1 MSSVFQQFKALHYTE
16 KLFILPNAWDARSAA
31 LFQEKN
37 FKAVGTSSA
46 AVSTSL
52 GYNDGEG
59 MPFTEYLVII
69 KRILAAVNIPVTVDM
84 EMGYG
89 QTNKAIIQNIRQ
101 LIELG
106 VAGINIE
113 DSIIQNSTRALD
125 NADKFAKTIEAIS
138 NHLTQNNLSLFINLR
153 CDTYILDVPNKQKE
167 TASRLKIYE
176 STGADGI
183 FLPCISKEDDISA
196 AVSNTKLPLSVMCIP
211 GLPDF
216 DTLNRLGV
224 KRASMGPFLFS
235 KTYATIPELSQAIID
250 NNNFS
255 PIL

>member
-1 MSSVFQQFKALHYTE
+1 MSSAFQQFKELHYAE
-16 KLFILPNAWDARSAA
+16 NLFVLPNAWDARSAA

-59 MPFTEYLVII
+59 MPFAEYLVII
-69 KRILAAVNIPVTVDM
+69 KRILAVANIPVTIDI

-89 QTNKAIIQNIRQ
+89 QTNEVIIQNIRQ

-113 DSIIQNSTRALD
+113 DSIIQNSIRTLKKA
-125 NADKFAKTIEAIS
+125 NEFAKTIEAIS
-138 NHLTQNNLSLFINLR
+138 NHLAQNNLSLFINLR

-167 TASRLKIYE
+167 TTSRLKIYE
-176 STGADGI
+176 LTGADGI
-183 FLPCISKEDDISA
+183 FLPCISNEDDISE
-196 AVSNTKLPLSVMCIP
+196 AVSNTKLPLNVMFIP
-211 GLPDF
+211 GLPGF

-235 KTYATIPELSQAIID
+235 KTYAKIPELSQAII